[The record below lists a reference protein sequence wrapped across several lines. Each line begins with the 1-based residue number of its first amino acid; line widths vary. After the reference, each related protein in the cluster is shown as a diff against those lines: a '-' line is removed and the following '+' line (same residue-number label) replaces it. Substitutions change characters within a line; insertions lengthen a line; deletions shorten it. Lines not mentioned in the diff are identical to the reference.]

1 LEEGHLFVQQQKQ
14 LKFYELQKQKELES
28 QQKKKEIKKRDL
40 ALKRLEK
47 IENHLLQKL
56 SEQVQV
62 QREIIE
68 EVSNIKE
75 AVELRQRYNSLG
87 NQGLHMIDE

>member
-1 LEEGHLFVQQQKQ
+1 MQQQKQ